1 MKTLYFLEPGQKLND
16 IQPSKRKRALLMSKP
31 EWDSFGEHLV
41 REQRTLEEAEREK
54 EEMEIRK
61 LQSKEMAKTWDNTI
75 VVSKLA
81 TMLSKTIT
89 LGYDTGRSRFTYLK
103 THSKL
108 IPPRLSICLLY
119 LTCK

>member
-1 MKTLYFLEPGQKLND
+1 MEPGQKLND

-41 REQRTLEEAEREK
+41 REQRSLEEAEREK

-75 VVSKLA
+75 VVSKLTA
-81 TMLSKTIT
+81 ILAKKVK
-89 LGYDTGRSRFTYLK
+89 LG
-103 THSKL
+103 
-108 IPPRLSICLLY
+108 
-119 LTCK
+119 

>member
-75 VVSKLA
+75 VVSTVNWLPCCLK
-81 TMLSKTIT
+81 KVI
-89 LGYDTGRSRFTYLK
+89 LGYR
-103 THSKL
+103 
-108 IPPRLSICLLY
+108 PASIY
-119 LTCK
+119 SPQNP

>member
-31 EWDSFGEHLV
+31 EWDSFGDHLV

-81 TMLSKTIT
+81 TMLSKKIT
-89 LGYDTGRSRFTYLK
+89 LGYDTRRSRFTYLK
-103 THSKL
+103 THSKH
-108 IPPRLSICLLY
+108 IPPRLTICLL
-119 LTCK
+119 